1 MLRGVSGMERRMRLV
16 GPGSRQGLT
25 REKDSGVGHTFFSL
39 RRCTTVTPVS
49 RCYAVSHTLV
59 LCWRTIFLSR
69 IILAFDKPRAG
80 LSKQRFGAP
89 TAPTAWQ

>member
-1 MLRGVSGMERRMRLV
+1 MGRRMRLV

-39 RRCTTVTPVS
+39 RRCTTN
-49 RCYAVSHTLV
+49 CYSCLSLLCCLSHSSFIL
-59 LCWRTIFLSR
+59 RTIFLSR
-69 IILAFDKPRAG
+69 IILVFDKPRAG